1 MIDIHGIEVD
11 VVSGVI
17 LASIIGIITFLTS
30 VWRNNKNHKKQQKNL
45 DNRFKEALITLAE
58 SFDNETERLHP
69 DKNIPLLKP
78 RIERLVSNGNKEF

>member
-1 MIDIHGIEVD
+1 MIDFGVIEVD
-11 VVSGVI
+11 IVSGVI
-17 LASIIGIITFLTS
+17 LAAIIGITTLLTN
-30 VWRNNKNHKKQQKNL
+30 VWRNNKNNKNQQKNL

-78 RIERLVSNGNKEF
+78 RIERLVSNGAEDF

>member
-1 MIDIHGIEVD
+1 MVDIQVIEVD
-11 VVSGVI
+11 VISGVI
-17 LASIIGIITFLTS
+17 LAAIIGITTFITTL
-30 VWRNNKNHKKQQKNL
+30 WRNNRTHKKQQKNL

-78 RIERLVSNGNKEF
+78 RIERLVSNGAEEF